1 MLTFNCINKY
11 TIFAYCYSR
20 LYYCIVYVS
29 KRVLRPR
36 FKKHLLAF
44 RVAMLRHCV
53 LVPLQNTNKCFSN
66 HADDLRMLQTV
77 VIIHHVHKSVIVSD
91 VDDINEAK
99 VGNDQKAVSVSAD
112 GNW

>member
-1 MLTFNCINKY
+1 
-11 TIFAYCYSR
+11 
-20 LYYCIVYVS
+20 
-29 KRVLRPR
+29 
-36 FKKHLLAF
+36 
-44 RVAMLRHCV
+44 
-53 LVPLQNTNKCFSN
+53 
-66 HADDLRMLQTV
+66 MLQTV